1 MSSTITAAVEH
12 YQAGRLSEA
21 IQTLNAV
28 VKTKPL
34 DLDARGLL
42 ATLLCFDGNLERA
55 DLMLDV
61 LGKQSPELTVALAL
75 ARQLIRA
82 ETHRQAVFAEGA
94 MPELLHE
101 PPAWMSK
108 RLEAGIALREGD
120 GAAAGRLLAEA
131 EEGRPAV
138 AGTAD
143 GTPFEDW
150 RDADDTCAGFME
162 VLTSTG
168 KYYWVPS
175 ERIQSMAFRPPKRP
189 QDLLWRQCEM
199 TVEDGPEGEVFIPAI
214 YPGTARLAADQ
225 EGLKLGRAT
234 DWIGDEAGGEPV
246 RGLGQRCLLIG
257 DDLAPVMGLGEL
269 TFTRLAAAASG

>member
-1 MSSTITAAVEH
+1 MSSTIAAATEH
-12 YQAGRLSEA
+12 YQAGRLGKA
-21 IQTLNAV
+21 IETLNAV
-28 VKTKPL
+28 VKSKPL

-61 LGKQSPELTVALAL
+61 IGKQTPELTVALAL

-94 MPELLHE
+94 VPELLHE
-101 PPAWMSK
+101 PPPWMTA
-108 RLEAGIALREGD
+108 RLKAGVALREGAVAD
-120 GAAAGRLLAEA
+120 ATRLLAEA
-131 EEGRPAV
+131 EDARPAV
-138 AGTAD
+138 AGTLD
-143 GTPFEDW
+143 GTAFGDW

-168 KYYWVPS
+168 KYYWVPA
-175 ERIQSMAFRPPKRP
+175 ERIRSMAFRAPKRP

-199 TVEDGPEGEVFIPAI
+199 TVEDGPEGEVFIPVL

-234 DWIGDEAGGEPV
+234 DWVGDEATGAPV
-246 RGLGQRCLLIG
+246 RGLGQRCMLVG
-257 DDLAPVMGLGEL
+257 EDLVPVMSLGEMD
-269 TFTRLAAAASG
+269 FTPAAAA

>member
-1 MSSTITAAVEH
+1 MSSTIAAATEH
-12 YQAGRLSEA
+12 YQAGRLGDA
-21 IQTLNAV
+21 IDSLNTV

-42 ATLLCFDGNLERA
+42 ATLLCFDGSLERA

-61 LGKQSPELTVALAL
+61 IGKQTPELTVALAL

-94 MPELLHE
+94 VPELLHE
-101 PPAWMSK
+101 PPPWMAK
-108 RLEAGIALREGD
+108 RLEAGVALREGALAD
-120 GAAAGRLLAEA
+120 AARLLGDVEMT
-131 EEGRPAV
+131 RPTV
-138 AGTAD
+138 SGSLD
-143 GTPFEDW
+143 GKAFGDF

-168 KYYWVPS
+168 KYYWVPA
-175 ERIQSMAFRPPKRP
+175 ERILSMVFREPKRP

-199 TVEDGPEGEVFIPAI
+199 TVEDGPEGEVFIPVL
-214 YPGTARLAADQ
+214 YPGTARLADGQ

-234 DWIGDEAGGEPV
+234 DWIGDQAAGEPV
-246 RGLGQRCLLIG
+246 RGVGQRCLLVG
-257 DDLAPVMGLGEL
+257 DDLVPVMSLGEM
-269 TFTRLAAAASG
+269 TFTPAGF